1 MAHGVTG
8 LLFCHNSR
16 RDKAERDGRRRG
28 TSAPIGRE
36 SASAD
41 GGAPTT
47 ADVCLCGAMPEIQW
61 QPRTPDTAR
70 LATPSGLTALNLSV
84 LRDIVA
90 KMPEG
95 GDRVGGEPAIPQ
107 PALDRRERYH
117 ARRLAVRGRLRRVE
131 SDAPWFARRTVL
143 YGSVA
148 DVADDPQSVVREPA
162 GLRQPEVH
170 VAYRDALFSG
180 VPLYTTRLV
189 RERTFTFPTRD
200 QVRSPADAAV
210 VLAEYFSDR
219 DREEFVVAFLD
230 TANTLTGL
238 HVASVGGLAASIVE
252 PRQVFKAAVLANAA
266 AVLLA
271 HNHPSGNP
279 EPSRE
284 DVAVTRQL
292 VEAGKVMGIPVHDH
306 LIITDHGHTSLAE
319 RGLM

>member
-1 MAHGVTG
+1 M
-8 LLFCHNSR
+8 
-16 RDKAERDGRRRG
+16 
-28 TSAPIGRE
+28 PILI
-36 SASAD
+36 
-41 GGAPTT
+41 
-47 ADVCLCGAMPEIQW
+47 V
-61 QPRTPDTAR
+61 
-70 LATPSGLTALNLSV
+70 ATPNPKPQGPTPPGDLTALNLRV
-84 LRDIVA
+84 LRDIEA
-90 KMPEG
+90 RMPDG
-95 GDRVGGEPAIPQ
+95 GDRVGGAPAVPQ
-107 PALDRRERYH
+107 PVLSRRQRYH
-117 ARRLAVRGRLRRVE
+117 ARRLAIHGRLRRVE
-131 SDAPWFARRTVL
+131 TDAPWFARRTVL
-143 YGSVA
+143 YGSVSEPLA
-148 DVADDPQSVVREPA
+148 AESLATNPQSVVREPA
-162 GLRQPEVH
+162 LAARPREGRGATGH
-170 VAYRDALFSG
+170 GAYRDALFSG

-200 QVRSPADAAV
+200 QVRSPADAAA

-219 DREEFVVAFLD
+219 DREEFVVAFTD
-230 TANTLTGL
+230 TGGTLTGL

-266 AVLLA
+266 AVIVA

>member
-1 MAHGVTG
+1 MATQKATDPTVT
-8 LLFCHNSR
+8 
-16 RDKAERDGRRRG
+16 RG
-28 TSAPIGRE
+28 
-36 SASAD
+36 
-41 GGAPTT
+41 
-47 ADVCLCGAMPEIQW
+47 
-61 QPRTPDTAR
+61 
-70 LATPSGLTALNLSV
+70 GLTALNLCV
-84 LRDIVA
+84 LGDIEA
-90 KMPEG
+90 KMPAG
-95 GDRVGGEPAIPQ
+95 GDRVDGHPAVPQ
-107 PALDRRERYH
+107 PALDGRERYH
-117 ARRLAVRGRLRRVE
+117 ARRLAARGRLRRVE
-131 SDAPWFARRTVL
+131 TDAPWFARRTVL

-148 DVADDPQSVVREPA
+148 EASAPGRAAGGSQSVAREPA
-162 GLRQPEVH
+162 GALRQPDVH
-170 VAYRDALFSG
+170 VGAAHGAYRDALFSG

-200 QVRSPADAAV
+200 QVRSPADAAA

-292 VEAGKVMGIPVHDH
+292 VEAGRVMGVPVHDH
-306 LIITDHGHTSLAE
+306 LIRAT
-319 RGLM
+319 RYR

>member
-1 MAHGVTG
+1 MATSYPDGLTRPGGV
-8 LLFCHNSR
+8 
-16 RDKAERDGRRRG
+16 
-28 TSAPIGRE
+28 
-36 SASAD
+36 
-41 GGAPTT
+41 
-47 ADVCLCGAMPEIQW
+47 
-61 QPRTPDTAR
+61 
-70 LATPSGLTALNLSV
+70 TALNLRM
-84 LRDIVA
+84 LRDIEA
-90 KMPEG
+90 RMSEG
-95 GDRVGGEPAIPQ
+95 VDRYDGAPVVPR

-117 ARRLAVRGRLRRVE
+117 ARRLAARGRLRRVE
-131 SDAPWFARRTVL
+131 TDAPWFPRRTVL
-143 YGSVA
+143 YGSVTEPLT
-148 DVADDPQSVVREPA
+148 DRPHSVVREPA
-162 GLRQPEVH
+162 HALRQPEAHVEGTVH
-170 VAYRDALFSG
+170 GAYRDALFSG

-200 QVRSPADAAV
+200 QVRSPADAAA

-230 TANTLTGL
+230 TASTLTGL

-306 LIITDHGHTSLAE
+306 LILTDHGHTSLAE
-319 RGLM
+319 RGLL

>member
-1 MAHGVTG
+1 MSTRNPDA
-8 LLFCHNSR
+8 SR
-16 RDKAERDGRRRG
+16 L
-28 TSAPIGRE
+28 T
-36 SASAD
+36 
-41 GGAPTT
+41 
-47 ADVCLCGAMPEIQW
+47 
-61 QPRTPDTAR
+61 
-70 LATPSGLTALNLSV
+70 TPSGLTALNLRV
-84 LRDIVA
+84 LRDIEA
-90 KMPEG
+90 RMPEG
-95 GDRVGGEPAIPQ
+95 GDRYDGAPVIPQ
-107 PALDRRERYH
+107 PKLGRRERYH
-117 ARRLAVRGRLRRVE
+117 ARRLAVRGQLRRLE
-131 SDAPWFARRTVL
+131 SDAPWFPRRTVL
-143 YGSVA
+143 YGSVSEPLA
-148 DVADDPQSVVREPA
+148 ESPQSVVREPV
-162 GLRQPEVH
+162 GVLHQPEVH

-200 QVRSPADAAV
+200 QVRSPSDAAA

-306 LIITDHGHTSLAE
+306 LILTDHRYTSLAE

>member
-1 MAHGVTG
+1 MAIS
-8 LLFCHNSR
+8 NP
-16 RDKAERDGRRRG
+16 ERLTPPGR
-28 TSAPIGRE
+28 
-36 SASAD
+36 
-41 GGAPTT
+41 
-47 ADVCLCGAMPEIQW
+47 
-61 QPRTPDTAR
+61 
-70 LATPSGLTALNLSV
+70 LTALNLRV
-84 LRDIVA
+84 LGDIESR
-90 KMPEG
+90 MPEG
-95 GDRVGGEPAIPQ
+95 GDRVGGRPAIPQ
-107 PALDRRERYH
+107 PTLDRRERYH
-117 ARRLAVRGRLRRVE
+117 ARRLAILGRLRRVE

-148 DVADDPQSVVREPA
+148 ETLAGDPQSVVREPA
-162 GLRQPEVH
+162 LTTRQPEVH
-170 VAYRDALFSG
+170 EAYRDALFSG

-200 QVRSPADAAV
+200 QVRSPADAAA

-284 DVAVTRQL
+284 DVAITRQL
-292 VEAGKVMGIPVHDH
+292 VEAGKVMGVPVHDH
-306 LIITDHGHTSLAE
+306 LILTDHGHTSLAE

>member
-1 MAHGVTG
+1 MATQ
-8 LLFCHNSR
+8 NP
-16 RDKAERDGRRRG
+16 E
-28 TSAPIGRE
+28 
-36 SASAD
+36 AS
-41 GGAPTT
+41 
-47 ADVCLCGAMPEIQW
+47 
-61 QPRTPDTAR
+61 R
-70 LATPSGLTALNLSV
+70 LATRSGLTALNLRV
-84 LRDIVA
+84 LRDIEA
-90 KMPEG
+90 RMPGG
-95 GDRVGGEPAIPQ
+95 GDRYDGEPVVPQ
-107 PALDRRERYH
+107 PNLDRRERYH
-117 ARRLAVRGRLRRVE
+117 AQRLAVRGRLRRLE

-143 YGSVA
+143 YGSVSEPLA
-148 DVADDPQSVVREPA
+148 ESPQSVVQEPV
-162 GLRQPEVH
+162 GVLRQPEVH

-189 RERTFTFPTRD
+189 RERTFAFPTRD
-200 QVRSPADAAV
+200 QVRSPADAAA
-210 VLAEYFSDR
+210 VLAEYFADR

-306 LIITDHGHTSLAE
+306 IIRAT
-319 RGLM
+319 RYR

>member
-1 MAHGVTG
+1 MATP
-8 LLFCHNSR
+8 NP
-16 RDKAERDGRRRG
+16 K
-28 TSAPIGRE
+28 PK
-36 SASAD
+36 
-41 GGAPTT
+41 APTPPG
-47 ADVCLCGAMPEIQW
+47 D
-61 QPRTPDTAR
+61 
-70 LATPSGLTALNLSV
+70 LTALNLRV
-84 LRDIVA
+84 LRDIEA
-90 KMPEG
+90 RMPEG
-95 GDRVGGEPAIPQ
+95 GDRVGGQPAVPQ
-107 PALDRRERYH
+107 PALDRRQRYH
-117 ARRLAVRGRLRRVE
+117 ARRLAIHGRLRRVE
-131 SDAPWFARRTVL
+131 TDAPWFARQTVL
-143 YGSVA
+143 YGSIPA
-148 DVADDPQSVVREPA
+148 PTEADPQSVVREPT
-162 GLRQPEVH
+162 LTMRQPEERATGH
-170 VAYRDALFSG
+170 GAYRDALFSG

-200 QVRSPADAAV
+200 QVRSPADAAA

-219 DREEFVVAFLD
+219 DREEFVVAFTD
-230 TANTLTGL
+230 TGGTLTGL

-266 AVLLA
+266 ALIVA

>member
-1 MAHGVTG
+1 MPQSGHRV
-8 LLFCHNSR
+8 
-16 RDKAERDGRRRG
+16 D
-28 TSAPIGRE
+28 
-36 SASAD
+36 
-41 GGAPTT
+41 GAP
-47 ADVCLCGAMPEIQW
+47 VV
-61 QPRTPDTAR
+61 PR
-70 LATPSGLTALNLSV
+70 
-84 LRDIVA
+84 
-90 KMPEG
+90 
-95 GDRVGGEPAIPQ
+95 

-117 ARRLAVRGRLRRVE
+117 ARRLAVQGRLRRLE
-131 SDAPWFARRTVL
+131 SDAPWFSRRTVL

-148 DVADDPQSVVREPA
+148 DPHSIVCEPA
-162 GLRQPEVH
+162 SARRQHETH
-170 VAYRDALFSG
+170 GAYRDALFSG

-200 QVRSPADAAV
+200 QVRSPADAAA

-230 TANTLTGL
+230 TASTLTGL

-306 LIITDHGHTSLAE
+306 LILTDHGHTSLAE
-319 RGLM
+319 RGLL

>member
-1 MAHGVTG
+1 MPNPETT
-8 LLFCHNSR
+8 R
-16 RDKAERDGRRRG
+16 
-28 TSAPIGRE
+28 
-36 SASAD
+36 
-41 GGAPTT
+41 PT
-47 ADVCLCGAMPEIQW
+47 P
-61 QPRTPDTAR
+61 
-70 LATPSGLTALNLSV
+70 PSDLTALNLRV
-84 LRDIVA
+84 LRDIEA
-90 KMPEG
+90 RMPGG
-95 GDRVGGEPAIPQ
+95 GDRVGGRPAVPQ

-131 SDAPWFARRTVL
+131 TDAPWFARRTVL
-143 YGSVA
+143 YGAVA
-148 DVADDPQSVVREPA
+148 EPVAGDPQSVVREPA
-162 GLRQPEVH
+162 RALRQPGTRGEGAAH
-170 VAYRDALFSG
+170 GAYRDALFSG

-200 QVRSPADAAV
+200 QVRSPADAAA
-210 VLAEYFSDR
+210 VLSEYFSDR

-292 VEAGKVMGIPVHDH
+292 VEAGKVMGVPVHDH
-306 LIITDHGHTSLAE
+306 LIRAT
-319 RGLM
+319 RYR

>member
-1 MAHGVTG
+1 M
-8 LLFCHNSR
+8 
-16 RDKAERDGRRRG
+16 
-28 TSAPIGRE
+28 
-36 SASAD
+36 
-41 GGAPTT
+41 
-47 ADVCLCGAMPEIQW
+47 CLCGA
-61 QPRTPDTAR
+61 TPI
-70 LATPSGLTALNLSV
+70 LIVATPNPKLQDPTPTGDLTALNLRV
-84 LRDIVA
+84 LRDIEA

-95 GDRVGGEPAIPQ
+95 GDRVDGQPAVPQ
-107 PALDRRERYH
+107 PALDRRQRYH
-117 ARRLAVRGRLRRVE
+117 ARRLAARGRLRRVE
-131 SDAPWFARRTVL
+131 TNAPWFARRTVL
-143 YGSVA
+143 YGSIS
-148 DVADDPQSVVREPA
+148 DPQSVVREPA
-162 GLRQPEVH
+162 LAARPREERRATGH
-170 VAYRDALFSG
+170 GAYRDALFSG

-200 QVRSPADAAV
+200 QVRSPAGAAA
-210 VLAEYFSDR
+210 VLAEYFADR
-219 DREEFVVAFLD
+219 DREEFVVVFMD
-230 TANTLTGL
+230 TANTLVGL

-306 LIITDHGHTSLAE
+306 LIVTDHGHTSLAE

>member
-1 MAHGVTG
+1 MATQ
-8 LLFCHNSR
+8 NPEASR
-16 RDKAERDGRRRG
+16 
-28 TSAPIGRE
+28 
-36 SASAD
+36 
-41 GGAPTT
+41 
-47 ADVCLCGAMPEIQW
+47 L
-61 QPRTPDTAR
+61 
-70 LATPSGLTALNLSV
+70 TPSGRLTALNLRV
-84 LRDIVA
+84 LRDIEA

-95 GDRVGGEPAIPQ
+95 GDRVGGRPVVPQ

-117 ARRLAVRGRLRRVE
+117 ARRLAVRGRLRRLE

-148 DVADDPQSVVREPA
+148 EAVPDNPQSVAREPVGA
-162 GLRQPEVH
+162 LRQPEVH
-170 VAYRDALFSG
+170 VAYRNALFSG

-200 QVRSPADAAV
+200 QVRSPADAVAV
-210 VLAEYFSDR
+210 LQEYFSDR
-219 DREEFVVAFLD
+219 DREEVVVVFLD
-230 TANTLTGL
+230 SAHTLTGL

-306 LIITDHGHTSLAE
+306 LILTDHGHTSLAE

>member
-1 MAHGVTG
+1 M
-8 LLFCHNSR
+8 
-16 RDKAERDGRRRG
+16 
-28 TSAPIGRE
+28 PILI
-36 SASAD
+36 
-41 GGAPTT
+41 
-47 ADVCLCGAMPEIQW
+47 V
-61 QPRTPDTAR
+61 
-70 LATPSGLTALNLSV
+70 ATPNPKPKGLTPPGDLTALNLRV
-84 LRDIVA
+84 LRDIEA
-90 KMPEG
+90 RMPDG
-95 GDRVGGEPAIPQ
+95 GDRVGGRPAVPQ
-107 PALDRRERYH
+107 PVLDRRQRYH
-117 ARRLAVRGRLRRVE
+117 ARRLAIHGRLRRVE
-131 SDAPWFARRTVL
+131 TDAPWFARRTVL
-143 YGSVA
+143 YGSVPEPAPSAA
-148 DVADDPQSVVREPA
+148 DGSASDPQSVVREPA
-162 GLRQPEVH
+162 LAARPREGRGATGH
-170 VAYRDALFSG
+170 GAYRDALFSG

-200 QVRSPADAAV
+200 QVRSPADAAA

-219 DREEFVVAFLD
+219 DREEFVVAFTD
-230 TANTLTGL
+230 TGGTLTGL

-266 AVLLA
+266 ALIVA

>member
-1 MAHGVTG
+1 MATR
-8 LLFCHNSR
+8 NP
-16 RDKAERDGRRRG
+16 E
-28 TSAPIGRE
+28 APRL
-36 SASAD
+36 
-41 GGAPTT
+41 T
-47 ADVCLCGAMPEIQW
+47 A
-61 QPRTPDTAR
+61 
-70 LATPSGLTALNLSV
+70 PSGLTALNLCV
-84 LRDIVA
+84 LRDIEA

-95 GDRVGGEPAIPQ
+95 GDRYDGEPVVPQ
-107 PALDRRERYH
+107 PKLDRRERYH
-117 ARRLAVRGRLRRVE
+117 ARRLAVRGRLRRLE
-131 SDAPWFARRTVL
+131 TDAPWFARRTVL

-148 DVADDPQSVVREPA
+148 EPVAGDPQSVVREPV
-162 GLRQPEVH
+162 GVLRQPEVH
-170 VAYRDALFSG
+170 VAYQDALFSG

-266 AVLLA
+266 AILVA
-271 HNHPSGNP
+271 HQHPSGNP

-306 LIITDHGHTSLAE
+306 LILTDHGHTSLAE

>member
-1 MAHGVTG
+1 MATP
-8 LLFCHNSR
+8 NS
-16 RDKAERDGRRRG
+16 E
-28 TSAPIGRE
+28 TS
-36 SASAD
+36 
-41 GGAPTT
+41 
-47 ADVCLCGAMPEIQW
+47 
-61 QPRTPDTAR
+61 R
-70 LATPSGLTALNLSV
+70 LTPSGLTALNLRV
-84 LRDIVA
+84 LRDIEA

-95 GDRVGGEPAIPQ
+95 GDRVGGEPAVPQ
-107 PALDRRERYH
+107 PTLDRRERYH
-117 ARRLAVRGRLRRVE
+117 ARRLASLGRLRRLE
-131 SDAPWFARRTVL
+131 TDAPWFARRTVL

-148 DVADDPQSVVREPA
+148 DVADDPQSVVRETLA
-162 GLRQPEVH
+162 TFRQPEVH

-180 VPLYTTRLV
+180 VPLYTTRLF
-189 RERTFTFPTRD
+189 RERTFAFPTRD

-306 LIITDHGHTSLAE
+306 LIIMDHGHTSLAE

>member
-1 MAHGVTG
+1 MAIP
-8 LLFCHNSR
+8 
-16 RDKAERDGRRRG
+16 
-28 TSAPIGRE
+28 TSEA
-36 SASAD
+36 AS
-41 GGAPTT
+41 
-47 ADVCLCGAMPEIQW
+47 L
-61 QPRTPDTAR
+61 TPLR
-70 LATPSGLTALNLSV
+70 GLTPLNLRV
-84 LRDIVA
+84 LGDIEA
-90 KMPEG
+90 KMPDS
-95 GDRVGGEPAIPQ
+95 GDRVGGEPVVPQ

-117 ARRLAVRGRLRRVE
+117 ARRLAVRGRLRRLE

-143 YGSVA
+143 YGSVS
-148 DVADDPQSVVREPA
+148 DPQPVVRESALA
-162 GLRQPEVH
+162 GRRPEVGRAAVH
-170 VAYRDALFSG
+170 GGTTHGAYRDALFSG

-200 QVRSPADAAV
+200 QVRSPADAAR
-210 VLAEYFSDR
+210 VLAEYFADR
-219 DREEFVVAFLD
+219 DREEFVVVFMD
-230 TANTLTGL
+230 TANTLTGI
-238 HVASVGGLAASIVE
+238 HIASVGGLAASIVE

-306 LIITDHGHTSLAE
+306 LIVTDHGHTSLAE

>member
-1 MAHGVTG
+1 MPIDNSNAGRSAESGG
-8 LLFCHNSR
+8 LTEGNR
-16 RDKAERDGRRRG
+16 
-28 TSAPIGRE
+28 
-36 SASAD
+36 
-41 GGAPTT
+41 
-47 ADVCLCGAMPEIQW
+47 
-61 QPRTPDTAR
+61 
-70 LATPSGLTALNLSV
+70 LTALNLRV
-84 LRDIVA
+84 LRDIKA

-95 GDRVGGEPAIPQ
+95 GDRVGGEPAVPQ
-107 PALDRRERYH
+107 PSLTRRERYH
-117 ARRLAVRGRLRRVE
+117 ARRLAVRGRLHRVE
-131 SDAPWFARRTVL
+131 TDAPWFARRTVL
-143 YGSVA
+143 YGSVPGSRGA
-148 DVADDPQSVVREPA
+148 DPQSVVREPVA
-162 GLRQPEVH
+162 ALRQPDVQGH
-170 VAYRDALFSG
+170 TAHGAYRDALFSG

-219 DREEFVVAFLD
+219 DREEFVVAFMD

-306 LIITDHGHTSLAE
+306 LIVTDHGHTSLAE

>member
-1 MAHGVTG
+1 MAT
-8 LLFCHNSR
+8 
-16 RDKAERDGRRRG
+16 
-28 TSAPIGRE
+28 
-36 SASAD
+36 
-41 GGAPTT
+41 
-47 ADVCLCGAMPEIQW
+47 Q
-61 QPRTPDTAR
+61 TPDTAR

-84 LRDIVA
+84 LRDIEA

-148 DVADDPQSVVREPA
+148 EPLAGDPQSVVREPA
-162 GLRQPEVH
+162 RVLRQPEVH

-230 TANTLTGL
+230 T
-238 HVASVGGLAASIVE
+238 VK
-252 PRQVFKAAVLANAA
+252 R
-266 AVLLA
+266 
-271 HNHPSGNP
+271 
-279 EPSRE
+279 
-284 DVAVTRQL
+284 D
-292 VEAGKVMGIPVHDH
+292 
-306 LIITDHGHTSLAE
+306 
-319 RGLM
+319 

>member
-1 MAHGVTG
+1 MATQKSG
-8 LLFCHNSR
+8 
-16 RDKAERDGRRRG
+16 
-28 TSAPIGRE
+28 
-36 SASAD
+36 AS
-41 GGAPTT
+41 P
-47 ADVCLCGAMPEIQW
+47 
-61 QPRTPDTAR
+61 
-70 LATPSGLTALNLSV
+70 LTALNLRV
-84 LRDIVA
+84 LRDIEA
-90 KMPEG
+90 RMPEG
-95 GDRVGGEPAIPQ
+95 CDRYDGAPVILQ
-107 PALDRRERYH
+107 PKLDRRERYH
-117 ARRLAVRGRLRRVE
+117 ARRLAVRGRLRRLE

-143 YGSVA
+143 YGTVA
-148 DVADDPQSVVREPA
+148 ETSEVGPQSVVREPV
-162 GLRQPEVH
+162 GMLRQPDTH

-200 QVRSPADAAV
+200 QVRSPADAAA

-306 LIITDHGHTSLAE
+306 LILTDHGHTSLAG

>member
-1 MAHGVTG
+1 M
-8 LLFCHNSR
+8 SR
-16 RDKAERDGRRRG
+16 PDSRVPRPTLPGR
-28 TSAPIGRE
+28 P
-36 SASAD
+36 
-41 GGAPTT
+41 
-47 ADVCLCGAMPEIQW
+47 
-61 QPRTPDTAR
+61 
-70 LATPSGLTALNLSV
+70 TALNLRV
-84 LRDIVA
+84 LRDIEA
-90 KMPEG
+90 RMPECG
-95 GDRVGGEPAIPQ
+95 HRVGGEPVVPQ

-117 ARRLAVRGRLRRVE
+117 ARRLVVRGRLRRLE
-131 SDAPWFARRTVL
+131 TDAPWFARRTVL

-148 DVADDPQSVVREPA
+148 QTSEADPQSVVKEPVGA
-162 GLRQPEVH
+162 IRSSAAHG
-170 VAYRDALFSG
+170 AYRDALFSG

-200 QVRSPADAAV
+200 QVRSPADAAA

-230 TANTLTGL
+230 TASTLTGL

-306 LIITDHGHTSLAE
+306 LILTDHGEDGSPSYTSLAE
-319 RGLM
+319 RGLL